1 MTVDNSV
8 TLTEGSSGV
17 EIATDFVVSGSTQAH
32 YQYVKVV
39 WGEDGVAY
47 PVNTAGTSGPLP
59 IQIFSNGTRVDQT
72 GSALDVHLNSSGITL
87 NTSLNALGI
96 TAMHV
101 DGITTA
107 TIPVMVSGT
116 TAIGGAINATIIGG
130 TIDSM
135 MVISGGTIDKISSA
149 TISGGTIDTVR
160 SATVSGGTIDTVRS
174 ATVSGGTI
182 DVISSA
188 TISGGTIDVVSSA
201 TVVGGTLDNVTVAG
215 GTLGNVTIVGGTIDN
230 ISLGLTM
237 GLVGRTLDPITGTD
251 SAVVQGVSGGFPVA
265 SLVHGSSPGNPLGS
279 TPIAASGDALKVSV
293 VGAAISATISDTNI
307 SIAGGTVDLSGGTVD
322 TVRSAGVTNTDAEA
336 LFIQPKTGA
345 SFTVSGSVGLTG
357 SQTVTAT
364 DLDIRGLT
372 FGRTGYT
379 GDMLSLNTPDSII
392 VQGIS
397 GAFPVANVLY
407 GFTTGAGGGP
417 IALEVDFLNNTPTL
431 KTVID
436 GRGTTNATALQIQGR
451 NDGSTLFPVAIVGTG
466 KTSGVSP
473 IDGLVGV
480 TFDIGTGLPVIGGA
494 TTPEGSSFASV
505 ATLIHGVSGTSIFPI
520 GFTGSGDD
528 SALNVN
534 MVNADG
540 ISFSISVQDNLAV
553 GNTLGNP
560 VPVQGACLADNSTMF
575 GLFVSGTAG
584 STTPHPVMIE
594 GFSGGRAIEVT
605 GSAFTDIISGATGSI
620 NNIYHGITGLCAAVS
635 TLANR
640 IGTPTNTI
648 VSALGLI
655 GDESGDNF
663 ETSLGANGYLKKVR
677 DAIQKV
683 IPDNAASSFSVPVT
697 VNAPT
702 QFVTERLVLTS
713 AGVAPFLNGTSL
725 KSGVRVKLHPGS
737 TDVVFVGATS
747 NTTTSSYFPLAPGD
761 DVFIEI
767 DSVGDISAICPSY
780 NSSTS
785 SNVEVFAL
793 GF

>member
-1 MTVDNSV
+1 MTVNNSV

-32 YQYVKVV
+32 YQYVKVA
-39 WGEDGVAY
+39 WGEDGAAY
-47 PVNTAGTSGPLP
+47 PVNTSGVSGPLP
-59 IQIFSNGTRVDQT
+59 IQIYSNGTRVDQT
-72 GSALDVHLNSSGITL
+72 ASALDVHLKNSGITL

-101 DGITTA
+101 DGVTTA

-116 TAIGGAINATIIGG
+116 TAIGGAINVTIIGG
-130 TIDSM
+130 TIDST

-149 TISGGTIDTVR
+149 T
-160 SATVSGGTIDTVRS
+160 VSGGTIDVVSS

-182 DVISSA
+182 DVVSSATVSGGTIDVVSSA

-201 TVVGGTLDNVTVAG
+201 TVVGGTLDNVTIAG
-215 GTLGNVTIVGGTIDN
+215 GTLGSVTILGGTIDN
-230 ISLGLTM
+230 VSLGLTM
-237 GLVGRTLDPITGTD
+237 GLLGRTLDPVNGTD

-279 TPIAASGDALKVSV
+279 IPIAASGDALKVAV

-307 SIAGGTVDLSGGTVD
+307 SIAGGTVDLGGGTID
-322 TVRSAGVTNTDAEA
+322 TVRNAGVTNTDAEA
-336 LFIQPKTGA
+336 LFIQPKTGS

-357 SQTVTAT
+357 SQTVSAT
-364 DLDIRGLT
+364 NLDIRGLT
-372 FGRTGYT
+372 FGTAGAT
-379 GDMLSLNTPDSII
+379 ASHDADTDSVVI
-392 VQGIS
+392 QGVS

-407 GFTTGAGGGP
+407 GFTTGAGGDP
-417 IALEVDFLNNTPTL
+417 IALEVDFLDNTPTL

-451 NDGSTLFPVAIVGTG
+451 NDGATLFPVAVMGG
-466 KTSGVSP
+466 GPTSDVSP
-473 IDGLVGV
+473 VDGLLGV

-505 ATLIHGVSGTSIFPI
+505 ATLIHGISGTSIFPI
-520 GFTGSGDD
+520 GFTGSGDG

-540 ISFSISVQDNLAV
+540 ISFSVSVQDNLAV

-560 VPVQGACLADNSTMF
+560 VPVQGACLADNSTMY

-605 GSAFTDIISGATGSI
+605 GSAFTDIISGASGSI
-620 NNIYHGITGLCAAVS
+620 NNIYHGITGLCAAVD
-635 TLANR
+635 TLIDR

-655 GDESGDNF
+655 GDGSTENF
-663 ETSLGANGYLKKVR
+663 DTSLGANGYLKKVR
-677 DAIQKV
+677 DAIEKV
-683 IPDNAASSFSVPVT
+683 IPDSAAPSFSIPVT
-697 VNAPT
+697 VSAPT
-702 QFVTERLVLTS
+702 GIVTEKLALTS
-713 AGVAPFLNGTSL
+713 AGVAPFTNGTAL
-725 KSGVRVKLHPGS
+725 KSGVRIKLHPGS
-737 TDVVFVGATS
+737 TDVVFVGS
-747 NTTTSSYFPLAPGD
+747 SLITSSYFPLSPGD

-767 DSVGDISAICPSY
+767 DSVSSISAICPSY
-780 NSSTS
+780 NPSTS
-785 SNVEVFAL
+785 VNVEVFAL